1 LIAGTGLV
9 IVAIQVALR
18 LVNLIPLLSWL
29 TAEDAAEGQDQTV
42 MEDVAYYVDR
52 WLAPAPYNPQGNS
65 FPRALTLYW
74 FARHVGIPVQFRCG
88 VMKLQGVWW
97 ALLA

>member
-1 LIAGTGLV
+1 MSVVRECRLIAGTGLV
-9 IVAIQVALR
+9 IVAIRVALR

-52 WLAPAPYNPQGNS
+52 WLALAPYNPQGNS
-65 FPRALTLYW
+65 FPRA
-74 FARHVGIPVQFRCG
+74 
-88 VMKLQGVWW
+88 
-97 ALLA
+97 